1 MRELEFYFSPRQRL
15 DTLFMVHSLASA
27 IVGIFGYFFPR
38 TFGMVFLWEN
48 NREFYVL
55 RALIKPTCA
64 LILAQGIIVHRAR
77 KINDGQIKRA
87 FVQAYF
93 ICFLMCTIAL
103 IGEHISN
110 TGVLS
115 GKFMGTMKI
124 IFMIFLTVGYGWFT
138 FFQPPSVFQ
147 GLAMRRAL

>member
-1 MRELEFYFSPRQRL
+1 MTDLAFYFSPRKRL
-15 DTLFMVHSLASA
+15 DTLFMVHSMTSV
-27 IVGIFGYFFPR
+27 IVGLFGYFFPW
-38 TFGMVFLWEN
+38 TFGKVYSWEN
-48 NREFYVL
+48 DREFYVL
-55 RALIKPTCA
+55 RALIKPTSA

-93 ICFLMCTIAL
+93 ICFLMCTLAL
-103 IGEHISN
+103 IGEHMSN

-124 IFMIFLTVGYGWFT
+124 IFMIFLKK
-138 FFQPPSVFQ
+138 
-147 GLAMRRAL
+147 